1 MRAYQLSSRALHSTR
16 RWNDDGGGGEQFPL
30 MSSIQH
36 HIAGRKLIGLRW
48 SLQTRTPS
56 AQLLSTNFEDLSN
69 ELSMICL
76 KHSTL
81 SS

>member
-1 MRAYQLSSRALHSTR
+1 
-16 RWNDDGGGGEQFPL
+16 